1 MARPLGLIR
10 KNPPAASGTPT
21 TPAAAP
27 RLPSQGHTQDDDEG
41 NIPPPPAMP
50 NGTYLCRVKNIY
62 HPIDKETGKWQTW
75 DDGSRKQS
83 KVFFV
88 IDDPDEQRKATAGKE
103 NCYGADL
110 DIKLDFG
117 SFYNQTLGYLTALGC
132 PQIGWPTKISAK
144 TGKPATDNIM
154 LGEHIMAQTKGKKF
168 AVTVKPEAGKG
179 DKKTTLYKNVKKVAP
194 YTPPKAPPKAAAPIA
209 PAQDPDDTAAE
220 EPTGADPDTSTTSN
234 AESDEIP
241 F

>member
-1 MARPLGLIR
+1 MALPLGLIR
-10 KNPPAASGTPT
+10 KTPAAASGAPT
-21 TPAAAP
+21 TPATAP

-103 NCYGADL
+103 SCYGADL

-194 YTPPKAPPKAAAPIA
+194 HTPPKAPPKAAAPIA
-209 PAQDPDDTAAE
+209 PTQDPDETAAE
-220 EPTGADPDTSTTSN
+220 ESTGADPDTSTTSN
-234 AESDEIP
+234 AEGDGIP

>member
-1 MARPLGLIR
+1 MALPLGLIR
-10 KNPPAASGTPT
+10 KTPAATTGTPT

-27 RLPSQGHTQDDDEG
+27 RLPSQGHSQDDDEG

-62 HPIDKETGKWQTW
+62 HPIDKDTGKWQTW

-88 IDDPDEQRKATAGKE
+88 IDDPDEQRKAIAGKE

-132 PQIGWPTKISAK
+132 PQIGWPKNEKGK
-144 TGKPATDNIM
+144 TNNIM

-194 YTPPKAPPKAAAPIA
+194 HTPPKAPPKAAAPIA
-209 PAQDPDDTAAE
+209 IQQDPDDAAAE
-220 EPTGADPDTSTTSN
+220 ESTGADPDTSTTTN
-234 AESDEIP
+234 AEGDGIP